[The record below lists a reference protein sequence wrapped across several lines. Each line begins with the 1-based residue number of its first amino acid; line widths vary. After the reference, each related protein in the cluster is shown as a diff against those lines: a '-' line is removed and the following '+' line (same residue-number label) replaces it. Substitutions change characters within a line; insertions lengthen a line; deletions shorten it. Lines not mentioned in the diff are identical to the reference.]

1 MTSNNEHILVTL
13 ARQQFMNTERETVH
27 LVNEPEINAFL
38 NDIEQYPYAYVL
50 ACLMDRL
57 IKAEKAWSIP
67 FYIKEAVGSFTINAW
82 ASNSLEFGLSLFVE
96 GRPT

>member
-57 IKAEKAWSIP
+57 IKAEKSLVDSFLHQGSGW
-67 FYIKEAVGSFTINAW
+67 FFHDKCLGIKLT
-82 ASNSLEFGLSLFVE
+82 
-96 GRPT
+96 